1 MAEREAT
8 VLDTLTL
15 QRNLLLVLSLVVLP
29 TCFVVALTV
38 VRAITK
44 PIEVIVSH
52 TERMANGDLTGEIVV
67 RSDNE
72 IDSLALSLTKTRNKF
87 IDVSRKIN
95 ESTDS
100 VIEVITQVSKGNM
113 ELSSRTTEQASSL
126 EETAATMEEMNATVN
141 RNAQNMQEADQL
153 AKKARDQAEKGS
165 SVVAEAIEAMGDINQ
180 ASRKIM
186 DIIGVIDEIAFQTN
200 LLSLNAAVEAAR
212 AGDQGRGFAVV
223 ATEVGNLAQRSASA
237 AKEIKDLIED
247 TVNKVKH
254 GTELVSSSG
263 KSLEDIVTSAR
274 QATEMMADVS
284 NAMREQVTGID
295 QVNKA
300 IVQIEESTQLN
311 STLVEEATSAGHM
324 MEEKAKGMKAAVS
337 FFKISTSASTRPV
350 PLSRSTKTQ
359 TRAKKNNPEFE
370 RRGPNRPFA
379 KEKPSRRTEKPT
391 ASPVVLA
398 DKPTSASSADYEEW
412 KSF

>member
-15 QRNLLLVLSLVVLP
+15 QRNFLLILSLVVLP

-52 TERMANGDLTGEIVV
+52 AESMANGDLTGEIVV

-72 IDSLALSLTKTRNKF
+72 LGSLALSLKKTREKF
-87 IDVSRKIN
+87 IEVSRKIN
-95 ESTDS
+95 DSTDS
-100 VIEVITQVSKGNM
+100 VIEAITQVSEGNT
-113 ELSSRTTEQASSL
+113 ELSSRTNEQASSL
-126 EETAATMEEMNATVN
+126 EETAATMVEMNATVN

-165 SVVAEAIEAMGDINQ
+165 GVITEAIEAMGDING

-223 ATEVGNLAQRSASA
+223 ATEVRNLAQRSASA

-247 TVNKVKH
+247 TVDKVKH
-254 GTELVSSSG
+254 GTELVSTSG
-263 KSLEDIVTSAR
+263 KSLDDIVTSAR
-274 QATEMMADVS
+274 QATEMMAEVS
-284 NAMREQVTGID
+284 SAMREQVAGID

-300 IVQIEESTQLN
+300 IIQIEEATQLN
-311 STLVEEATSAGHM
+311 STLVEEATAAGLIM
-324 MEEKAKGMKAAVS
+324 KEKAKSMKAAIG
-337 FFKISTSASTRPV
+337 FFKMSIGAGTHPA
-350 PLSRSTKTQ
+350 PLSRSTETQ
-359 TRAKKNNPEFE
+359 TKAKKNNPKFE
-370 RRGPNRPFA
+370 RRGPDRPFTI
-379 KEKPSRRTEKPT
+379 KKPSRRTEKA
-391 ASPVVLA
+391 ASA
-398 DKPTSASSADYEEW
+398 GASTDESISAESADYEEW
-412 KSF
+412 KKF